1 VRAVANFQRDTQR
14 SDTAAGREEGAGS
27 GRQLSASR
35 MAGAGGGENRDNG
48 GLLDTAEFWYAAP
61 MPRVA
66 PDAECAICL
75 GALITTATSTE
86 SPAPGTSSARRSSP
100 APAAAA
106 APDDVVALR
115 YCGHVF
121 HLVRVTHSAWH
132 THAVQPGTGTELIRY
147 YINDVLIIYSSN
159 CYAAMHQSLRRC
171 RILGSRFPLVSIVS
185 AAIWGSGGGSYTA
198 PCTARRCVGRHLRAS
213 LPPSPK

>member
-1 VRAVANFQRDTQR
+1 VLVVRVVRAVSRSSDLADPRCPHPACKHRGADSTFQQYSEYFIFQLETGCSDPEVVMRYLRAVRGDCVRAVANFQRDTQR

-48 GLLDTAEFWYAAP
+48 GLLDTADFWYAAP

-132 THAVQPGTGTELIRY
+132 THAVQPGTGTELI
-147 YINDVLIIYSSN
+147 
-159 CYAAMHQSLRRC
+159 
-171 RILGSRFPLVSIVS
+171 
-185 AAIWGSGGGSYTA
+185 
-198 PCTARRCVGRHLRAS
+198 
-213 LPPSPK
+213 

>member
-1 VRAVANFQRDTQR
+1 MTWLTQGARTLRANIGARTRPSNSTPSTSSFSLRRGARTPRWSCATSGQCEETACALSPTSSVTLRDQIHR
-14 SDTAAGREEGAGS
+14 RAEKRAQGRGASPQPAGWRE
-27 GRQLSASR
+27 Q
-35 MAGAGGGENRDNG
+35 GGGENRDNG

-132 THAVQPGTGTELIRY
+132 THAVQPGTGTELI
-147 YINDVLIIYSSN
+147 
-159 CYAAMHQSLRRC
+159 
-171 RILGSRFPLVSIVS
+171 
-185 AAIWGSGGGSYTA
+185 
-198 PCTARRCVGRHLRAS
+198 
-213 LPPSPK
+213 